1 MRTSRTAPT
10 TAGGRRRV
18 WLVRDGAGAAPAHC
32 ARCER
37 PAQMLTQ
44 QEAAAFSRSDPQTVD
59 SLLKLGKLHGNL
71 SAGGLT
77 LVCLNSL
84 L

>member
-1 MRTSRTAPT
+1 MRLNRTAPAT
-10 TAGGRRRV
+10 TGFKRRV
-18 WLVRDGAGAAPAHC
+18 WLVRDGAGAAPAVC
-32 ARCER
+32 ASCER

-44 QEAAAFSRSDPQTVD
+44 QEAAAFSGSDAQTVA

-71 SAGGLT
+71 SAEGLT

>member
-1 MRTSRTAPT
+1 MRTNRTAPT
-10 TAGGRRRV
+10 TAGGRRGL
-18 WLVRDGAGAAPAHC
+18 WIVRDGAGAAPAHC

-44 QEAAAFSRSDPQTVD
+44 QEAAAFSRSDLETVG
-59 SLLKLGKLHGNL
+59 SLLKLGKIHGNL
-71 SAGGLT
+71 TAEGLT